1 MHPGAQ
7 PPFDKV
13 RLLVEG
19 FEGLRSGAKYMLL
32 GLIFWVAG
40 LLLVILVLLSGGLGG
55 SSGTVLGLIVIII
68 GAVIGLYGLV
78 RWMNGGKRFR
88 EFDEDLRY
96 GELGPKY
103 MLYSIPLLVLA
114 LLLLAGGIVIESA
127 LELIMGYILLVVSGI
142 IALIGYILF
151 GIFLL
156 KLDNLRIDGVRM
168 PDFNIDAILW
178 FIGLLFSVLSIVA
191 VILIHMHSNAAIER
205 ITSAR
210 YRAGIR
216 VG

>member
-1 MHPGAQ
+1 MHPGGQ

-32 GLIFWVAG
+32 GFIFWVVG
-40 LLLVILVLLSGGLGG
+40 LILVILVILSGGLGG
-55 SSGTVLGLIVIII
+55 SSGAVLGIMVIIV

-78 RWMNGGKRFR
+78 RWLDGGRRFR

-103 MLYSIPLLVLA
+103 MLYSVPLLVLA
-114 LLLLAGGIVIESA
+114 LLLLVGGVVIESA
-127 LELIMGYILLVVSGI
+127 LELIMGYIFLVASGI

-178 FIGLLFSVLSIVA
+178 FIGLLFNILSIVA

-205 ITSAR
+205 ITSAG